1 MIELKHLIKLNYSEP
16 VPIMPLTMF
25 LISILCCHN
34 GKLLGEKKK
43 QQFCGQHFDVGLAAH
58 GGIRVLYLFAKIL
71 ARRVLGEGVANRR
84 KTMCSVFDIFP
95 LDNALF
101 VTILQS
107 EKSI

>member
-1 MIELKHLIKLNYSEP
+1 MANCW
-16 VPIMPLTMF
+16 V
-25 LISILCCHN
+25 
-34 GKLLGEKKK
+34 KKK
-43 QQFCGQHFDVGLAAH
+43 QFCIQYRDVGLAAH

-71 ARRVLGEGVANRR
+71 ARRVLGEGVANWP
-84 KTMCSVFDIFP
+84 KTRCSVFDIFP

>member
-1 MIELKHLIKLNYSEP
+1 MP
-16 VPIMPLTMF
+16 VPIMPFTMF

-34 GKLLGEKKK
+34 GKLLGEKEK
-43 QQFCGQHFDVGLAAH
+43 QFCRQYLDVGLAAH

-71 ARRVLGEGVANRR
+71 ARRVLGEGVANWP
-84 KTMCSVFDIFP
+84 KTRCSVFDIFP

>member
-1 MIELKHLIKLNYSEP
+1 MANCW
-16 VPIMPLTMF
+16 V
-25 LISILCCHN
+25 
-34 GKLLGEKKK
+34 KKK
-43 QQFCGQHFDVGLAAH
+43 TICRQYLDLGLAAH

-71 ARRVLGEGVANRR
+71 ARRVLGEGVANWP
-84 KTMCSVFDIFP
+84 KTRCSVFDIFP